1 MQRILHG
8 NTVSRQQWH
17 IKLWQC
23 TIRPMTARL
32 AKNQLTDIIGWGL
45 TIDRR
50 NPDPNTSKCT
60 LCLTEQKSCQSLLWN
75 FSLLGWIIL
84 DFFYRDLLSPLKI
97 NVPSQMSESQIKLYM
112 NKCLVSIIFLLISF
126 IKQHNLTWQLLH
138 SSENKY
144 WWHIQ

>member
-1 MQRILHG
+1 MATFHFVFQLNVWPTQTSATATHLKMLAARQHVWGMQRILHG

-84 DFFYRDLLSPLKI
+84 DFFLSGLAEPLK
-97 NVPSQMSESQIKLYM
+97 
-112 NKCLVSIIFLLISF
+112 NKCSFPDVWKSNKII
-126 IKQHNLTWQLLH
+126 H
-138 SSENKY
+138 E
-144 WWHIQ
+144 